1 MADVLKIH
9 ELRRYW
15 DIDQISPAPPQCSH
29 ALGFDPSLAD
39 ASPLCAAL
47 DALADVTHSRLQTFG
62 LFISLTDGFRQ
73 RLIAGTWNNNG
84 HNGDDDAPHWLA
96 PEDADK
102 EKWLWLGRQTLSL
115 DRSPPGT
122 AVVRLHENEHTAN
135 LGCVKTYPNL
145 AYYAAAPIV
154 TSQQVAIGN
163 VFLVD
168 VVDRSHSE
176 SRDLDYLLKT
186 ARKCMAQLESSRAA
200 YLRERVTRVSRSLN
214 SFVLSRKITA
224 RLHEEP
230 PVLNRKPGHTS
241 SSSSD
246 TETRPNPEL
255 DETAADFVRSELQRD
270 GDGKTPGSGEQESR
284 SNVRGETTYRQT
296 FAKAADVLRHGLGV
310 DGVVF
315 VDGIVGF
322 RSVLMPVAEP
332 EIELENELFQRPE
345 LRRKSNHDSPD
356 QHRRSPP
363 QQGDALSTPPPN
375 IGPRGQRD
383 FSSNDYKKSMLPE
396 HPAEALGIAIADSKG
411 PHLVN
416 ISPSTV
422 GLKSLDESF
431 LQTLL
436 DRFPHGKIWY
446 YEPDGTPYIFTPDDK
461 LINVDDDEDAHRI
474 AASFPGVRQL
484 FFAPLTDPASLKRL
498 AGCIAWTTRVTPAFT
513 ESTDL
518 SIFMNFLL
526 SVESEISRID
536 AIAAVKQQESFVS
549 SVSHELRTPLHGIL
563 GAVEFLSET
572 SLDDFQQG
580 LADTIR
586 LCGSTLHDTL
596 SSVLSYAKINQFT
609 RRRNKPLQR
618 ASKDLPW
625 AMEDKDTSRPVEGA
639 DISCSADIAALCEE
653 VVEVSASGYACN
665 KSASSAAEDL
675 SVVLDIS
682 YRDNWNFLTEPG
694 ALRRILTNILGNA
707 LKYTDRGFVR
717 VSLQVEEVEHEPA
730 RKLVQITV
738 TDSGRGM
745 SNDFLQTH
753 LFLPFTQE
761 DTVASEGVGLGMSI
775 VKSLVALLGGKIHVN
790 SQPGEGSSFIVSIPM
805 EEDKNPEPTSSSS
818 AALSEVVQQVRQQPR
833 TVAFCGFDEMMRHS
847 LANYFNQWFQWEV
860 LYIDGSFNACTD
872 VLIIDQTDDDARE
885 KARICLDEGSF
896 VMLTLLAMP
905 SLSLCKS
912 LPADGLK
919 NQVAMARPVGPLK
932 LAKAVVACTDF
943 LTGIKKAEDVPVE
956 ALMAQDDLGKKGVES
971 AQSKKT
977 QRVPQDRR
985 EDRSVAERTRTTVQ
999 IAKPKGLV
1007 VPAQSEAL
1015 QTERTPRLLLVEDNQ
1030 VNLKLLKTFM
1040 AKQGCKN
1047 IRTAENGQI
1056 AVEEVMRLAE
1066 ASRAFDII
1074 FMDISMPVM
1083 DGFAATVAIRNIER
1097 EKRGAGKPPLKDVC
1111 PSSYIVALAGLASA
1125 RDEER
1130 GYQSGMDLVLTKPVK
1145 FKELKELL
1153 QRWKAGKEL
1162 KNDTK

>member
-1 MADVLKIH
+1 MLYCEDEEKMGTMADVLKIH

-39 ASPLCAAL
+39 ASPLCATL

-230 PVLNRKPGHTS
+230 PVLNGKPGHTS

-446 YEPDGTPYIFTPDDK
+446 YEPDGTPYMFTPDDK

-484 FFAPLTDPASLKRL
+484 FFAPLTDPASLERL

-580 LADTIR
+580 LADIIR

-682 YRDNWNFLTEPG
+682 YRDNWDFLTEPG
-694 ALRRILTNILGNA
+694 ALRRILTNILGNV

-847 LANYFNQWFQWEV
+847 LA
-860 LYIDGSFNACTD
+860 
-872 VLIIDQTDDDARE
+872 
-885 KARICLDEGSF
+885 
-896 VMLTLLAMP
+896 
-905 SLSLCKS
+905 
-912 LPADGLK
+912 
-919 NQVAMARPVGPLK
+919 
-932 LAKAVVACTDF
+932 KAVVACTDF
-943 LTGIKKAEDVPVE
+943 LTGIKKAENVPVE

-985 EDRSVAERTRTTVQ
+985 EDRSVAEWTRTTVQ

-1111 PSSYIVALAGLASA
+1111 PSSYIVALTGLASA

-1130 GYQSGMDLVLTKPVK
+1130 GYQLGMDLVLTKPVK

>member
-1 MADVLKIH
+1 M
-9 ELRRYW
+9 
-15 DIDQISPAPPQCSH
+15 
-29 ALGFDPSLAD
+29 
-39 ASPLCAAL
+39 
-47 DALADVTHSRLQTFG
+47 
-62 LFISLTDGFRQ
+62 
-73 RLIAGTWNNNG
+73 
-84 HNGDDDAPHWLA
+84 
-96 PEDADK
+96 
-102 EKWLWLGRQTLSL
+102 
-115 DRSPPGT
+115 
-122 AVVRLHENEHTAN
+122 RLHENEHTAS
-135 LGCVKTYPNL
+135 LDCVKTYPNL

-176 SRDLDYLLKT
+176 SRDLDCLLKT
-186 ARKCMAQLESSRAA
+186 ARKCIAQLESSRAA
-200 YLRERVTRVSRSLN
+200 YLRERVTRVNHSLN

-230 PVLNRKPGHTS
+230 PALNRKPGHTS

-246 TETRPNPEL
+246 TEARPNPEL
-255 DETAADFVRSELQRD
+255 DEAAAEFVRSELQRD
-270 GDGKTPGSGEQESR
+270 DDDKTLGRGEQESR
-284 SNVRGETTYRQT
+284 SNIRDETSYRQT

-310 DGVVF
+310 DGVAF

-345 LRRKSNHDSPD
+345 LRRKLNHDCAD
-356 QHRRSPP
+356 QHRRSSP
-363 QQGDALSTPPPN
+363 QQGNPPSTPPPN

-396 HPAEALGIAIADSKG
+396 HPAEALGIAVADEKA
-411 PHLVN
+411 PLLVS
-416 ISPSTV
+416 ISPTTV
-422 GLKSLDESF
+422 GLKSLDEAF
-431 LQTLL
+431 LQKLL
-436 DRFPHGKIWY
+436 GRFPHGKIWY

-461 LINVDDDEDAHRI
+461 LINVDDDQDVHRI

-498 AGCIAWTTRVTPAFT
+498 AGCIAWTTHVTPAFT

-580 LADTIR
+580 LAETIR
-586 LCGSTLHDTL
+586 SCGSTLHDTL

-618 ASKDLPW
+618 PSRDLPW
-625 AMEDKDTSRPVEGA
+625 AMEDKDISRPAEGA
-639 DISCSADIAALCEE
+639 EIYCSADIAALCEE
-653 VVEVSASGYACN
+653 IVEVTASGYAYN

-675 SVVLDIS
+675 SIVLDIS

-707 LKYTDRGFVR
+707 LKYTERGFVQ
-717 VSLQVEEVEHEPA
+717 VSLRVEEVEHESA
-730 RKLVQITV
+730 RKVVQIAV

-745 SNDFLQTH
+745 SNNFLQTH

-790 SQPGEGSSFIVSIPM
+790 SQQGEGSSFIVSIPM
-805 EEDKNPEPTSSSS
+805 EEDQNPEPTSSSS
-818 AALSEVVQQVRQQPR
+818 AALSEAVRQIRKQPR
-833 TVAFCGFDEMMRHS
+833 TIAFCGFDEMTRRS
-847 LANYFNQWFQWEV
+847 LANYFNQWFRWEV
-860 LYIDGSFNACTD
+860 LYLDEASNTCTD
-872 VLIIDQTDDDARE
+872 VLVIDQTDDDARE
-885 KARICLDEGSF
+885 KARICLDEGSS
-896 VMLTLLAMP
+896 VLLTLLALP
-905 SLSLCKS
+905 SLSLNKS
-912 LPADGLK
+912 LPAGGLK

-932 LAKAVVACTDF
+932 LAKAIVACTSC
-943 LTGIKKAEDVPVE
+943 LTGIRKAEDVPVE
-956 ALMAQDDLGKKGVES
+956 ALMAPESLGEKRAES
-971 AQSKKT
+971 DSSKKT
-977 QRVPQDRR
+977 QHVPQDRR
-985 EDRSVAERTRTTVQ
+985 EEHSSAAEWTRTSIQ
-999 IAKPKGLV
+999 AAKSKDLV
-1007 VPAQSEAL
+1007 SPAECGAL
-1015 QTERTPRLLLVEDNQ
+1015 QTEQTPRLLLVEDNQ
-1030 VNLKLLKTFM
+1030 VNLKLLETFM
-1040 AKQGCKN
+1040 VQQGCED
-1047 IRTAENGQI
+1047 IRTAENGQV

-1074 FMDISMPVM
+1074 FMGKSLHNRKLGRRLVIHCPRRYKYACN
-1083 DGFAATVAIRNIER
+1083 GRLRGNGRHPKHRAR
-1097 EKRGAGKPPLKDVC
+1097 EA
-1111 PSSYIVALAGLASA
+1111 
-1125 RDEER
+1125 
-1130 GYQSGMDLVLTKPVK
+1130 
-1145 FKELKELL
+1145 
-1153 QRWKAGKEL
+1153 
-1162 KNDTK
+1162 

>member
-1 MADVLKIH
+1 M
-9 ELRRYW
+9 
-15 DIDQISPAPPQCSH
+15 
-29 ALGFDPSLAD
+29 
-39 ASPLCAAL
+39 
-47 DALADVTHSRLQTFG
+47 
-62 LFISLTDGFRQ
+62 
-73 RLIAGTWNNNG
+73 
-84 HNGDDDAPHWLA
+84 
-96 PEDADK
+96 
-102 EKWLWLGRQTLSL
+102 
-115 DRSPPGT
+115 
-122 AVVRLHENEHTAN
+122 RLHENEHTAN

-230 PVLNRKPGHTS
+230 PVLNGKPGHTS

-446 YEPDGTPYIFTPDDK
+446 YEPDGTPYMFTPDDK

-484 FFAPLTDPASLKRL
+484 FFAPLTDPASLERL

-580 LADTIR
+580 LADIIR

-682 YRDNWNFLTEPG
+682 YRDNWDFLTEPG
-694 ALRRILTNILGNA
+694 ALRRILTNILGNV

-847 LANYFNQWFQWEV
+847 LA
-860 LYIDGSFNACTD
+860 
-872 VLIIDQTDDDARE
+872 
-885 KARICLDEGSF
+885 
-896 VMLTLLAMP
+896 
-905 SLSLCKS
+905 
-912 LPADGLK
+912 
-919 NQVAMARPVGPLK
+919 
-932 LAKAVVACTDF
+932 KAVVACTDF
-943 LTGIKKAEDVPVE
+943 LTGIKKAENVPVE

-985 EDRSVAERTRTTVQ
+985 EDRSVAEWTRTTVQ

-1074 FMDISMPVM
+1074 FMGKSLHNRRLGKHLLICCFHRYKYACNGRLRG
-1083 DGFAATVAIRNIER
+1083 DGRHPKHRAR
-1097 EKRGAGKPPLKDVC
+1097 EAWRRQTTTQGRVSIFVHRCPYRTGKRT
-1111 PSSYIVALAGLASA
+1111 
-1125 RDEER
+1125 R
-1130 GYQSGMDLVLTKPVK
+1130 
-1145 FKELKELL
+1145 
-1153 QRWKAGKEL
+1153 
-1162 KNDTK
+1162 